1 MRWSYNLERSQS
13 VALWL
18 FAIAF
23 LVFAMVVVGGTTR
36 LTGSG
41 LSITQWRPI
50 AGAIPPLSEHGWLA
64 EFARYRRIPQYQF
77 VNRGMTLSQFKF
89 IYWWEWTHRL
99 LGRLIGVVFFLPM
112 IAFLILK
119 RIPRRLIWRCW
130 VLLALGALQG
140 LVGWW
145 MVASGLEARVAVAP
159 ERLASHLGLALI
171 LYGFTV
177 WTGFEAWSGR
187 ARQGSALPPQWS
199 AWAGVIVVV
208 IFGQILL
215 GALVAGNHAGLV
227 DNDWPL
233 MGGRVFPVDYVQHG
247 LAHTLLHSQPAV
259 QFNHRIGAYLI
270 AMIVLGFALAAAR
283 ARVLPSSVKTAAGWL
298 VGAVLVQVVLGI
310 VTLRLYAPLGLSLA
324 HQVWAVVLLTSALTL
339 AWRVRRV

>member
-18 FAIAF
+18 FAIAA

-50 AGAIPPLSEHGWLA
+50 AGAVPPLSEHGWLA
-64 EFARYRRIPQYQF
+64 EFAKYQRIPQYQF
-77 VNRGMTLSQFKF
+77 VNRGMTLAQFKF

-99 LGRLIGVVFFLPM
+99 LGRLIGIVFFAPL
-112 IAFLILK
+112 IVFLIRK

-130 VLLALGALQG
+130 VLLARGGLQG
-140 LVGWW
+140 LVGGWL
-145 MVASGLEARVAVAP
+145 VASGLEARVSVAP

-171 LYGFTV
+171 LYGFAV
-177 WTGFEAWSGR
+177 WTGMEAWSGR
-187 ARQGSALPPQWS
+187 ARGGFALTPRWS
-199 AWAGVIVVV
+199 AWAGVLVGL
-208 IFGQILL
+208 IFFQILL
-215 GALVAGNHAGLV
+215 GALVAGNRAGLV

-233 MGGRVFPVDYVQHG
+233 MGGRVFPVDYAQRSF
-247 LAHTLLHSQPAV
+247 AHTLLHSQAAV
-259 QFNHRIGAYLI
+259 QFNHRLGAYLI
-270 AMIVLGFALAAAR
+270 SALVIGFAAAAMR
-283 ARVLPSSVKTAAGWL
+283 ARDLPSSVKTAAGLL
-298 VGAVLVQVVLGI
+298 VGAVAVQVVLGI

-339 AWRVRRV
+339 AWRIRRA